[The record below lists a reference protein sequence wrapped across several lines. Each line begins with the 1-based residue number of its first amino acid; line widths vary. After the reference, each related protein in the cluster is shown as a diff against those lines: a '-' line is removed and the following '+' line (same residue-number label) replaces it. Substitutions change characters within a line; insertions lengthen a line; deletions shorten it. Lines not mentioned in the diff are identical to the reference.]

1 MPILPDLNSES
12 WIQYIERQFKKVI
25 GENMKKLIFLLI
37 ALFGASIV
45 VHATTSSPQPSAPV
59 TQTPTKNDPE
69 KIGNGSGDD
78 IDTVDE
84 GDPARDKDPEADD
97 TSTSPGKS

>member
-1 MPILPDLNSES
+1 
-12 WIQYIERQFKKVI
+12 
-25 GENMKKLIFLLI
+25 MKKLIVLLI
-37 ALFGASIV
+37 ALFGASIL
-45 VHATTSSPQPSAPV
+45 VHATTTTAEPTAPAQ
-59 TQTPTKNDPE
+59 QTPTKNDSE